1 MSQYYLLLP
10 EIVFLTLGI
19 LSFCYGFIKRVS
31 LHTWALGFISIT
43 VSLIVALFSFTYEE
57 FSTGLIKINIYNQI
71 LRVLIYLA
79 GLFILAFSYEEF
91 KKGFKNLEEYIFLLT
106 VAIFGMNIMI
116 FANDLLLLYL
126 ALETFSLSLYILAAF
141 YRDDKLSIEA
151 GLKYFILGTV
161 SSIILLGSIVFFY
174 AITGSTSYDSF
185 KLIKTE
191 ESTPLLALVFL
202 ISAFAFKLSLAPFHA
217 WAPDVYQGAPTP
229 VTAFFSTAP
238 KVAVFSVAMNTL
250 LSFSNEETF
259 KGFIVILSV
268 LSLLVGNILA
278 LRQNNLKRM
287 LAYSSIAHAGYMFMA
302 LLLPENRII
311 STLLPYLI
319 VYVFMNI
326 GAFAFILS
334 IREGEKIVSY
344 HGVGK
349 INPLLGLSI
358 LVIMFSLTGIPPTA
372 GFIVKFNLFKD
383 VFAVGYSGLVFF
395 ALLMSIF
402 SAFYYLRV
410 VFYVYKDVSALNGLS
425 KSYLNQTISLLS
437 AILILILG
445 IFPNVIVNF

>member
-10 EIVFLTLGI
+10 EIVLLTLGI

-57 FSTGLIKINIYNQI
+57 FSTGLIRINIYTQI
-71 LRVLIYLA
+71 LRLLIYLVGA
-79 GLFILAFSYEEF
+79 FILALSYEEF
-91 KKGFKNLEEYIFLLT
+91 KRGFKNLEEYIFLLT
-106 VAIFGMNIMI
+106 LAIFGMNIMI

-126 ALETFSLSLYILAAF
+126 SLETFSLSLYILAAF
-141 YRDDKLSIEA
+141 YRNDKLSIEA
-151 GLKYFILGTV
+151 GTKYFILGTV
-161 SSIILLGSIVFFY
+161 SSIILLSSIVFFY

-185 KLIKTE
+185 KLIKTGQIT
-191 ESTPLLALVFL
+191 SLLALVFL

-217 WAPDVYQGAPTP
+217 WSPDVYQGAPTP
-229 VTAFFSTAP
+229 VTAFLSTAS
-238 KVAVFSVAMNTL
+238 KVAVFSAVINIV
-250 LSFSNEETF
+250 LSFSSKETF
-259 KGFIVILSV
+259 KDFIVILSV
-268 LSLLVGNILA
+268 LSMLVGNVLA

-302 LLLPENRII
+302 LLLPENKII
-311 STLLPYLI
+311 STLIPYLI

-334 IREGEKIVSY
+334 IREGEKIGSY
-344 HGVGK
+344 HGVGRSS
-349 INPLLGLSI
+349 PLLALSI

-383 VFAVGYSGLVFF
+383 LFSVGYSGLVFF

-402 SAFYYLRV
+402 SAFYYLKV
-410 VFYVYKDVSALNGLS
+410 VFYVYKDVSALNDLP
-425 KSYLNQTISLLS
+425 KSYLSQTISLMS
-437 AILILILG
+437 AIFVLIMG
-445 IFPNVIVNF
+445 IFPNMILNF